1 MGVHTDLSGLR
12 TVSPTLWAI
21 IGAAVALQLILA
33 VVALWTLHHTPDD
46 RLRHCSRTTWMVVIV
61 LANIAGPVAFFTAGR
76 RCYSVGGTGRIE
88 HGSSKTRETIDRLYG
103 EGER

>member
-46 RLRHCSRTTWMVVIV
+46 RL
-61 LANIAGPVAFFTAGR
+61 
-76 RCYSVGGTGRIE
+76 
-88 HGSSKTRETIDRLYG
+88 
-103 EGER
+103 EGVRKFVCEALI